1 MEAWGRGGKVAGSEA
16 GGGSRARLTPG
27 ADPFM
32 LRRAKT
38 EKRVNYPKRG
48 PPTQVPPFSAL
59 ARALSTVPEAS
70 GCRGRVPCPHPL
82 G

>member
-16 GGGSRARLTPG
+16 GSGSRARLTPV

-38 EKRVNYPKRG
+38 EKKVNYPKRG
-48 PPTQVPPFSAL
+48 PPHRFPPSLLLPELFPLSLKPL
-59 ARALSTVPEAS
+59 AAAV
-70 GCRGRVPCPHPL
+70 
-82 G
+82 